1 MIIGN
6 KCDMEDKRVI
16 ATERG
21 QEVDFF
27 ILFYI
32 NKLELLN
39 IFIARLPKIIVFHL
53 LKQALKLM

>member
-1 MIIGN
+1 
-6 KCDMEDKRVI
+6 MEDKRVI